1 MDVRYSTI
9 VPLSGSTF
17 AVISFILIP
26 RIPRIVFLASSIAT
40 SAASSQLLFDV
51 PTISTILATLVIGVS
66 RRFSQPACDEN
77 VSFLLVFS
85 LSSLLEVIIEKTQ
98 STFKISVLI
107 ESCSQLGEY
116 Y

>member
-51 PTISTILATLVIGVS
+51 PTISTILAILVIGVS
-66 RRFSQPACDEN
+66 VVFLRRLVMKMFPFYL
-77 VSFLLVFS
+77 SFPYLLPWKS
-85 LSSLLEVIIEKTQ
+85 
-98 STFKISVLI
+98 
-107 ESCSQLGEY
+107 
-116 Y
+116 

>member
-66 RRFSQPACDEN
+66 RFFLR
-77 VSFLLVFS
+77 LLVMKMFPFYLSFPYLLS
-85 LSSLLEVIIEKTQ
+85 LKS
-98 STFKISVLI
+98 
-107 ESCSQLGEY
+107 
-116 Y
+116 